1 MVINSNS
8 SSLVD
13 GKATQ
18 LRTFLIYCEWMQF
31 SKGWPFIC
39 WLPSSPKVAPCRC
52 QDPAPTASV
61 RMQVVVRYVKGCSRA
76 EYCTLQETHVA
87 GWKMDEH
94 DEHGPFQ
101 DSKTYFLLKMWAQVQ
116 LWFWKFGKRNS
127 AAPEVEPLGG
137 VGGDGDKECRHRYRP
152 GSWYLLRWIR
162 WQRHCGHLPK
172 RGVTKRNSILGGLH
186 RPRAVAG
193 WQCSGPG
200 EVQCQEYVQ
209 KL

>member
-1 MVINSNS
+1 MDAVFHSFPKDDHLS
-8 SSLVD
+8 VD
-13 GKATQ
+13 FPQ
-18 LRTFLIYCEWMQF
+18 VQRWLRVDARTLLQRLRCE
-31 SKGWPFIC
+31 
-39 WLPSSPKVAPCRC
+39 CRWWC
-52 QDPAPTASV
+52 GMW
-61 RMQVVVRYVKGCSRA
+61 RGCSRA
-76 EYCTLQETHVA
+76 EYCTLQETDVA

-94 DEHGPFQ
+94 EHGPFQ

-152 GSWYLLRWIR
+152 GSWYLLCWIR